1 MRSLDVPSSARLK
14 LRHDVSGQ
22 CYVVGLRLTRSRACV
37 SQCLLARRQF
47 CFVAGAFI
55 VKKDLDVF
63 GSTVAIRNASAGK
76 DGGWALSC
84 SYFVTVGSLGVWSC
98 GSSTFKD
105 LRVVQSNSAST
116 RVLPG
121 AGSNDLVEHGCLQVQ
136 SVLLM
141 VLDLWP
147 AATFRSTPQPRK
159 DMEAGRGG
167 ERKMSSTAAPIS

>member
-1 MRSLDVPSSARLK
+1 MLDRWLCVRFCTHPRLAAV
-14 LRHDVSGQ
+14 LLCGRCLLCRWNLNVSGSRWQ
-22 CYVVGLRLTRSRACV
+22 SGTLLLERMEAGSRRRDRENSGGGLRCCS
-37 SQCLLARRQF
+37 
-47 CFVAGAFI
+47 FVAF
-55 VKKDLDVF
+55 
-63 GSTVAIRNASAGK
+63 
-76 DGGWALSC
+76 C
-84 SYFVTVGSLGVWSC
+84 STVGSLGFLSC

-105 LRVVQSNSAST
+105 LRAVQSNSAST

-136 SVLLM
+136 SVLL